1 MTIQCNA
8 VLKLVCTLIIG
19 FLGLAACAQDKPRAA
34 PAAAEVGVLTLQSRQ
49 VALQSEL
56 PGRTAAYL
64 VSEVRPQV
72 SGIVKERLF
81 NEGADVKAG
90 QVLYRID
97 PSSYR
102 ASYEQGKADVANA
115 EAAVASSKLKDERY
129 AELLQIQ
136 GVSKQDADDA
146 HATYLQAIANVA
158 LKKAALQSAQINLG
172 YTQVRA
178 PISGRIGKSTVTA
191 GALVT
196 ANQDAALATI
206 RALDPM
212 YVDLTQSSAQLL
224 QLRRL
229 LGTQGMQSG
238 TRNVRLKLE
247 DGTEYPQTGAL
258 KFQEVSVDE
267 ATGSVTLRAQFPNPQ
282 GVLLPG
288 MYVRAVLDE
297 AVNNAAVLAP
307 QQAISRDPK
316 GNAMAMVVGSDN
328 KVERRPVVTER
339 ALGNDWLVTAGL
351 NPGDRL
357 IVEGLNKVR
366 VGDTVRPVATAM
378 AIARSEALSAGTDP
392 KQTRTG
398 AQAEGSL

>member
-1 MTIQCNA
+1 
-8 VLKLVCTLIIG
+8 
-19 FLGLAACAQDKPRAA
+19 
-34 PAAAEVGVLTLQSRQ
+34 
-49 VALQSEL
+49 
-56 PGRTAAYL
+56 
-64 VSEVRPQV
+64 
-72 SGIVKERLF
+72 
-81 NEGADVKAG
+81 
-90 QVLYRID
+90 
-97 PSSYR
+97 
-102 ASYEQGKADVANA
+102 
-115 EAAVASSKLKDERY
+115 
-129 AELLQIQ
+129 
-136 GVSKQDADDA
+136 
-146 HATYLQAIANVA
+146 
-158 LKKAALQSAQINLG
+158 
-172 YTQVRA
+172 
-178 PISGRIGKSTVTA
+178 
-191 GALVT
+191 
-196 ANQDAALATI
+196 
-206 RALDPM
+206 
-212 YVDLTQSSAQLL
+212 
-224 QLRRL
+224 
-229 LGTQGMQSG
+229 MQSG

-378 AIARSEALSAGTDP
+378 AIARSEAPSAGTDLI
-392 KQTRTG
+392 QTRTG
-398 AQAEGSL
+398 TQAEGSL

>member
-1 MTIQCNA
+1 MTNQSNA
-8 VLKLVCTLIIG
+8 VLKLVCAPIIS
-19 FLGLAACAQDKPRAA
+19 FLGLVACTQDKPRAA
-34 PAAAEVGVLTLQSRQ
+34 PPAAEVGVVTLLPRQ

-56 PGRTAAYL
+56 PGRTAAFL

-81 NEGADVKAG
+81 QEGADVKAG
-90 QVLYRID
+90 QALYRID

-102 ASYEQGKADVANA
+102 ASYEQAKADVANSD
-115 EAAVASSKLKDERY
+115 AAVASSRLKDERF
-129 AELLQIQ
+129 AELLEIQ

-146 HATYLQAIANVA
+146 HATYLQAIAGVA
-158 LKKAALQSAQINLG
+158 LKKAALQSARINLG
-172 YTQVRA
+172 YTEVRA
-178 PISGRIGKSTVTA
+178 PISGRIGKSTVTP

-196 ANQDAALATI
+196 ANQNGALATI

-212 YVDLTQSSAQLL
+212 YVDLTQSSTQLL
-224 QLRRL
+224 HLRRL
-229 LGTQGMQSG
+229 LGSEGMQSG
-238 TRNVRLKLE
+238 SRNVRLKLE
-247 DGTEYPQTGAL
+247 DGTEYPQAGAL

-297 AVNNAAVLAP
+297 AVNNAALLAP

-328 KVERRPVVTER
+328 RVERRTVVTAR

-351 NPGDRL
+351 NAGDRL

-366 VGDTVRPVATAM
+366 AGDTVRPVAAAM
-378 AIARSEALSAGTDP
+378 AIARSEAPSAGTNP
-392 KQTRTG
+392 EHTVTG
-398 AQAEGSL
+398 AHAARSL